1 LNLAPADGTNGGIVT
16 TGAQTFAGAKT
27 FSSDLTV
34 NGITVG
40 RGLNGISTN
49 TAMGTSALAANLNGR
64 ENTAIGSNSLVS
76 NTEGNQNT
84 AIGYKSLEANTNG
97 SFNTANGEF
106 SLASITSG
114 SYNTAIGFNAGSTAA
129 GNIPN
134 TISNSSVYL
143 GIDTKASVD
152 GAQNEIVIGYNAIG
166 GGSNTMQLGNG
177 ITNVKTDGTL
187 TAGAVTYPNLHGTS
201 GQVFDYIRFRSPIL
215 GISRSSL
222 HRGFWSCGFRR
233 L

>member
-1 LNLAPADGTNGGIVT
+1 
-16 TGAQTFAGAKT
+16 
-27 FSSDLTV
+27 
-34 NGITVG
+34 
-40 RGLNGISTN
+40 
-49 TAMGTSALAANLNGR
+49 LNGR

-97 SFNTANGEF
+97 SFNTAIGEF

-114 SYNTAIGFNAGSTAA
+114 SGNTAIGFNAGGTAA

-134 TISNSSVYL
+134 TISYSSVYL
-143 GIDTKASVD
+143 GIDSKASVD

-187 TAGAVTYPNLHGTS
+187 TAGAVTYPNTHGSANQVLSTTGSGTLTWTMPSRGSALHWSYASCGPRC
-201 GQVFDYIRFRSPIL
+201 IRFEGKWID
-215 GISRSSL
+215 
-222 HRGFWSCGFRR
+222 HWAW
-233 L
+233 